1 MAKKSKTKTKPSR
14 LSRYF
19 SRFLVLVVITLAF
32 LIALKS
38 NAELRDFVYKNVFQN
53 NMSFAKINELYKK
66 YFGSSLPLTDNV
78 TREADV
84 VSSEKI
90 EYSKIKDYKEGAALT
105 VDEGYAVPFMDSG
118 LIIFAGEKEGYG
130 NTIVVQRP
138 DNVEV
143 WYANLATT
151 NVSLY
156 DYVKKGSIVGEVKDN
171 TLYMVFIKEGKTL
184 DYKEYL

>member
-66 YFGSSLPLTDNV
+66 YFGSSLPLADNV
-78 TREADV
+78 TSEADV

-90 EYSKIKDYKEGAALT
+90 EYSKIKDYKE
-105 VDEGYAVPFMDSG
+105 
-118 LIIFAGEKEGYG
+118 
-130 NTIVVQRP
+130 
-138 DNVEV
+138 
-143 WYANLATT
+143 
-151 NVSLY
+151 
-156 DYVKKGSIVGEVKDN
+156 
-171 TLYMVFIKEGKTL
+171 
-184 DYKEYL
+184 